1 MPLQSTNL
9 GLSNIQT
16 EFGGTNPAALSEYV
30 RGGIYV
36 SNQVTDISTSLS
48 NLAFSQFRNKTRVSI
63 SNSSNSVNE
72 GSSVTFTITT
82 ATVSNGTVFYWA
94 AVSDTGATAS
104 DAFND
109 VALGSVTM
117 NSNSG
122 TITLTMKLDN
132 LSPETGESFAIRL
145 YYTQS
150 DRDSFINQFAQSNIV
165 TINNATY
172 SISPAS
178 SNVNEGESL
187 TINVT
192 TTNISNSTTLYWS
205 INHSTTN
212 SSDFSANSGSFTI
225 SSNAGSFVIGPLADQ
240 VTEGAESFTVSI
252 RAYSTSGTVLATSG
266 TITIND
272 TSTTPVASATLS
284 ASPTSITAGGGSTLS
299 WTTTNASSATINN
312 GVGGVSVGSGS
323 TVVYPS
329 STTTYTITP
338 YNSLGN
344 AGTSAS
350 ATVTVYPVASST
362 LSASPSSITSGDSS
376 TLSWTM
382 TNSSIVF
389 GGVINPGNI
398 SVNGSSGTVS
408 VAPST
413 TTTYTITPYNALNSA
428 GNTASATVTVTA
440 PVNPQITSLSVTSTN
455 SYRNGS
461 SYTITVT
468 RNGSYATADNI
479 TLVLDQRAPNNFY
492 GLFGPNNPPQLVTI
506 ASGQSSGS
514 YTGTVTGAPLQHNLF
529 ATATGS
535 YSSGSAS
542 WLGKF
547 GGDASTGVSYVAYN
561 NTNTSNATVNTTNVD
576 IYLIAGQ
583 TLRAGTTNL
592 SGTSASGDTYI
603 RLLNSSGTTVA
614 SNDDYSGTASYFSY
628 SVPSTGTYTLKFGGY
643 LNNSV
648 SGTGGYVIDY

>member
-1 MPLQSTNL
+1 MPLPTTNL
-9 GLSNIQT
+9 GLSNVQT
-16 EFGGTNPAALSEYV
+16 EFGGSNPAALSEYV
-30 RGGIYV
+30 RGGSYV
-36 SNQVTDISTSLS
+36 SSQVTGIPTSLS
-48 NLAFSQFRNKTRVSI
+48 NLALSQFKNKTRVSI
-63 SNSSNSVNE
+63 SNSSSTVNE
-72 GSSVTFTITT
+72 GSSVTFTVTT

-94 AVSDTGATAS
+94 AISSTGATA
-104 DAFND
+104 AD
-109 VALGSVTM
+109 VVGDSPLGSITIS
-117 NSNSG
+117 SNSA
-122 TITLTMKLDN
+122 TITLFIKLDT
-132 LSPETGESFAIRL
+132 STPETGESFAIRL

-150 DRDSFINQFAQSNIV
+150 DRDNFINEFAQSNAV

-172 SISPAS
+172 SISPAN
-178 SNVNEGESL
+178 SNVNEGNSL
-187 TINVT
+187 TINIT
-192 TTNISNSTTLYWS
+192 TSNITDYTTLYWTV
-205 INHSTTN
+205 NHSTTS
-212 SSDFSANSGSFTI
+212 SSDFSVDSGSFYIVSNSGSF
-225 SSNAGSFVIGPLADQ
+225 SIGPLADQ

-272 TSTTPVASATLS
+272 TSTTPIASSTLS

-323 TVVYPS
+323 TTVYPS

-344 AGTSAS
+344 AGNTAS

-362 LSASPSSITSGDSS
+362 LSASPSSITSGNSS

-382 TNSSIVF
+382 TNSSLVF

-408 VAPST
+408 VAPTT

-440 PVNPQITSLSVTSTN
+440 PVNPQITGVSVTSTN
-455 SYRNGS
+455 SYRNGA

-468 RNGSYATADNI
+468 RNGSYSTADNI
-479 TLVLDQRAPNNFY
+479 TLVLDQKAPNNFY
-492 GLFGPNNPPQLVTI
+492 GVFGPNNPPQLVTI
-506 ASGQSSGS
+506 SGGQSSGS
-514 YTGTVTGAPLQHNLF
+514 YTGTVTGAPLQHNTSI
-529 ATATGS
+529 TATGS

-542 WLGKF
+542 WSGKF

-592 SGTSASGDTYI
+592 SGTTASGDTYI

-628 SVPSTGTYTLKFGGY
+628 SVSSTGTYTLKFGGY
-643 LNNSV
+643 ANNAV